1 MEKGSGEE
9 GGGVLVWRRWK
20 GCDWVAAHSTW
31 GWGGRG
37 GVLVWRR
44 GKGCDRVAA
53 HSTWGRGGL
62 GGVLVEGE
70 MGKGG
75 REEGMGLRLGR
86 STLDMGGRGVIGVGG
101 GIEGGGSGLLRWG
114 RW

>member
-1 MEKGSGEE
+1 MWGRG
-9 GGGVLVWRRWK
+9 W

-31 GWGGRG
+31 GW
-37 GVLVWRR
+37 
-44 GKGCDRVAA
+44 
-53 HSTWGRGGL
+53 GGL

-75 REEGMGLRLGR
+75 RKEGMGLRLGR
-86 STLDMGGRGVIGVGG
+86 SILDTGRGVIGG